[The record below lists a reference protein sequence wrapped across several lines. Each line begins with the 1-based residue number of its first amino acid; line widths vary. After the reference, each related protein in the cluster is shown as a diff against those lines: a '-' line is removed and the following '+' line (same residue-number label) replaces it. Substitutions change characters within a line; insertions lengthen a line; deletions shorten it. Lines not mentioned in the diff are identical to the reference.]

1 MGYVMMIKIVLM
13 EDDLY
18 ENLVE
23 ESMDASVLSCEAS
36 HIEAFN

>member
-1 MGYVMMIKIVLM
+1 VGYDVMIKIVLM

-23 ESMDASVLSCEAS
+23 ESMDASMLSREA
-36 HIEAFN
+36 